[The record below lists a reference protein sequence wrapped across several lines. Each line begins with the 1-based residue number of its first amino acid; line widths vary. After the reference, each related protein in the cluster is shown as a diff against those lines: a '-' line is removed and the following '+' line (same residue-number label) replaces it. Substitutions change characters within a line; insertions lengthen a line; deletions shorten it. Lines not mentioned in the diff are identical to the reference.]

1 MTCLQKTNDIGQTIV
16 HNICANTT
24 ATIPWGSADWVAF
37 CLSITVVSFLG
48 LVLLGYLIIGA
59 RALWEDFH

>member
-16 HNICANTT
+16 HNICTGAITT
-24 ATIPWGSADWVAF
+24 VPWGSADWTGF
-37 CLSITVVSFLG
+37 WISITVVSFLG
-48 LVLLGYLIIGA
+48 LVLLGYTIIGA